1 MKCAEAKTWLSLV
14 TATVNSLRAAIGF
27 PFPPPPPPPAALE
40 QDDVDRGARE
50 VGGGP
55 RVARVALVRQLAIE
69 LGDGRPSSGPSLRAI
84 WVSGHAASSVRYAST
99 TASLQGSPAANA
111 RRSAGAPASNVV
123 WKSVAYSRATASR
136 SAARAIASR
145 NVTVGV
151 PATSCSRV
159 RPRPPGPAR
168 RIAAYAS
175 RASATVLSASAAAR
189 ALRSD
194 PPSGGTRRA
203 ARASGASSSTRPRL
217 VLDGAQRAVAS
228 TAARIVAPSGR
239 SPAAANAGPIAT
251 ALARKSA

>member
-50 VGGGP
+50 VGGGA
-55 RVARVALVRQLAIE
+55 RVARVALVPQLAIE
-69 LGDGRPSSGPSLRAI
+69 RGDGRPSRGRAHAPCVDHTTRPALHSNCFLGAQLARDMGVGP
-84 WVSGHAASSVRYAST
+84 
-99 TASLQGSPAANA
+99 
-111 RRSAGAPASNVV
+111 
-123 WKSVAYSRATASR
+123 
-136 SAARAIASR
+136 
-145 NVTVGV
+145 
-151 PATSCSRV
+151 
-159 RPRPPGPAR
+159 
-168 RIAAYAS
+168 
-175 RASATVLSASAAAR
+175 
-189 ALRSD
+189 RSD